1 MNIISAIEDQNV
13 FRPFFGDNLRSW
25 RYWMAAL
32 RCLYGMPVRGR
43 YHDLIKQCT
52 GRAASGMPA
61 DGFKTA
67 LFLTGRRSGK
77 SRIAAVVG
85 AFEACLAGHE
95 TKLAP
100 GEIGV
105 IAVVAPTRIQARIVR
120 TYLRAIFDVPLLGA
134 EIECEDRDGFQLKS
148 GIRIDVLTGS
158 FRTVRGHT
166 LIAAI
171 IDELCFFGL
180 DDDSRV
186 RSDSELIR
194 ALKPGLASAGGRLI
208 AISSPYARRGWGYKA
223 FKLYYGNAAAATL
236 VWNCPSR
243 TMNPTL
249 SQAIVDEAII
259 EDLQAAKSEFLGEFR
274 DDVAEFLPRSLIESL
289 VIRNRIELLPRPE
302 LQYYGFVDMSGG
314 RHDDAAL
321 AIGHRGDGKVVID
334 LLRRYKPPCNPHVI
348 IAKMC
353 EAMRQYGVRRAVGD
367 NYAAEFCSAAFAA
380 NGIGYIKSALPKSAL
395 YLELLPVLCSGA
407 IELPD
412 DEVLINQLASLERR
426 TRSGGKDVVD
436 HPQGGHDDLA
446 NVVAGITYAAAK
458 RQLRVG
464 ALPHS
469 NLEGARRWITIA

>member
-1 MNIISAIEDQNV
+1 
-13 FRPFFGDNLRSW
+13 
-25 RYWMAAL
+25 MAAL
-32 RCLYGMPVRGR
+32 SVVYGLPVRAR
-43 YHDLIKQCT
+43 YHDLIKTCT

-67 LFLTGRRSGK
+67 LVLTGRRSGK
-77 SRIAAVVG
+77 SRVAAIIG
-85 AFEACLAGHE
+85 AYEACLAGHE

-120 TYLRAIFDVPLLGA
+120 TYLRAIFDVPLLRA
-134 EIECEDRDGFQLKS
+134 EIECEDRDGFRLKS

-186 RSDSELIR
+186 RSDSELVR
-194 ALKPGLASAGGRLI
+194 AIKPGLASANGRLI
-208 AISSPYARRGWGYKA
+208 AISSPYAKRGWGYKA
-223 FKLYYGNAAAATL
+223 FKLYHGNAAATTL
-236 VWNCPSR
+236 IWNCPSR
-243 TMNPTL
+243 VMNPTL
-249 SQAIVDEAII
+249 PQSVVDEALA

-289 VIRNRIELLPRPE
+289 VVRNRRELLPRSE
-302 LQYYGFVDMSGG
+302 VQYFAFVDLSGG

-321 AIGHRGDGKVVID
+321 AIGHKGDGKVVID
-334 LLRRYKPPCNPHVI
+334 LLRRYKPPCSPSAVI
-348 IAKMC
+348 GKMC
-353 EAMRQYGVRRAVGD
+353 STLQQYGIRRAVGD
-367 NYAAEFCSAAFAA
+367 NYGAEFTAAAFAA
-380 NGIGYIKSALPKSAL
+380 NGIAYIKSPLPKSAL

-407 IELPD
+407 IELID
-412 DEVLINQLASLERR
+412 DEILVNQLASLERR
-426 TRSGGKDVVD
+426 TRSGGKDIVD
-436 HPQGGHDDLA
+436 HCQGGHDDLA
-446 NVVAGITYAAAK
+446 NTVAGIAYAVAK

-469 NLEGARRWITIA
+469 NLEGQGARKWITVA